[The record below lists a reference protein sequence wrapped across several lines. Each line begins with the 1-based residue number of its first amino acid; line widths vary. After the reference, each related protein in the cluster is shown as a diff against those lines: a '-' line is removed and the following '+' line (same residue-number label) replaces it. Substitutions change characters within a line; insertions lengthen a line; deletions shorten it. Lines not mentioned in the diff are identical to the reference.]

1 MLNLKKTKLLSAVA
15 IAMAASVAPNVAV
28 AGTYTSNSA
37 YENCKRSDTEN
48 QILGGVIGAISG
60 GVLGSQVAGNGARTE
75 GSALGAVVGAVA
87 GSQIANKDCRSAN
100 HHRVGYPVTESYPA
114 ARTTVYQPA
123 PVYTQSQPVY
133 RSSPVVQTRGY
144 NTVYTSP
151 RVETV
156 RTVSHNNYGGYGHSG
171 SYGVQRRGYN
181 EIADINRQIEDLR
194 YRRDKLV
201 ARNRYEQSYSL
212 DRRIDRIGH
221 KISDLKKRKRYLKK
235 RNKRGYDDDYKPRR
249 SGHYHGSNICYTS
262 H

>member
-15 IAMAASVAPNVAV
+15 IAMAASVAPNAAV

-48 QILGGVIGAISG
+48 QILGGVI
-60 GVLGSQVAGNGARTE
+60 
-75 GSALGAVVGAVA
+75 
-87 GSQIANKDCRSAN
+87 
-100 HHRVGYPVTESYPA
+100 
-114 ARTTVYQPA
+114 TVYTQTQ

-133 RSSPVVQTRGY
+133 SSVPAVQTSGY

-156 RTVSHNNYGGYGHSG
+156 RTVSHNSYGGHSHSQ
-171 SYGVQRRGYN
+171 SYGNSYASLPRRGYN

-194 YRRDKLV
+194 YRRDKLT
-201 ARNRYEQSYSL
+201 ARSRYEHSHRL

-221 KISDLKKRKRYLKK
+221 QIADLKKRKRWLKK
-235 RNKRGYDDDYKPRR
+235 RNKRSSVGGYIPRR
-249 SGHYHGSNICYTS
+249 
-262 H
+262 